1 MPKKALKV
9 SHQKKQ
15 AAATET
21 HESIADQVSA
31 FLAAGGE
38 IQQIKSGISGQKNL
52 SGPRHIV
59 LGKKQG

>member
-1 MPKKALKV
+1 MPKKPLKV
-9 SHQKKQ
+9 SQKTKQ
-15 AAATET
+15 AAAVET

-31 FLAAGGE
+31 FLASGGK
-38 IQQIKSGISGQKNL
+38 IQQIDSGISGQKNL